1 MIATGSGVS
10 HDIGRYIDIVL
21 ENGTVIP
28 CVIGDAKDDAHT
40 DQEFHIMTK
49 IPLCQRVPCRY
60 ICYEPGF
67 AIVRK
72 YVKLQGRMEQ

>member
-1 MIATGSGVS
+1 M
-10 HDIGRYIDIVL
+10 L

-49 IPLCQRVPCRY
+49 KSHCVSEFLVDESVMNPDLLLSGNMSNYREEWNSKV
-60 ICYEPGF
+60 
-67 AIVRK
+67 
-72 YVKLQGRMEQ
+72 VKFILYDKNFIIAG